1 MYTSIHS
8 HVRVHT
14 NLGDAL
20 SSSHLQKQSAVHSLK
35 RAIGAI
41 TSTRAQD
48 CRYVVVVFACHVYNG
63 WKKRV

>member
-20 SSSHLQKQSAVHSLK
+20 SSSRLQKQSAVHSLK

-48 CRYVVVVFACHVYNG
+48 CRYVVPRVQWMEEACVS
-63 WKKRV
+63 RFE